1 MPRYIIDEA
10 KLEANLQVLAL
21 VRERAGVKILLA
33 QKAFSCFKLYPLV
46 AKYLDGATASGLFEA
61 RLAHEEMP
69 GKENHVFAPAFRA
82 EDMPELLRVVNHIV
96 FNSPRQVEK
105 FSAMARAAGV
115 SVGLRVN
122 PEVSVA
128 TTPAY
133 DPCRLGS
140 RLGVTREGLDAAWG
154 GSQFTA
160 TDDSDAI
167 NCVPPVTDAQERVPP
182 IDGLHFHCLCEQGVE
197 ELRKVL
203 AGFEAKF
210 GDLLPQM
217 KWVNFGGGHHIT
229 RADYDVDGLVELLLD
244 FRRRYPHLTVYL
256 EPGEAVALDAGTL
269 EATVLEIQPPG
280 ADGIS
285 NAILDVSAACH
296 MPDVL
301 EMPYTPR
308 CGVEKLRGCDVE
320 RLRGCDVEKLRG
332 CDVERLRGCD
342 VEKLR
347 GCDVEKLRGYDV
359 EKLRGCDVEKEKNST
374 LQRLNASTPQHPN
387 ASTSQRLNTSTLQR
401 LNTSTSQRLNAST
414 PQHHYYRFGGPTC
427 LAGDVIG
434 TYSFPRPLAEGDTVV
449 FEDMAIY
456 SMVKNNTF
464 NGMPLPDIA
473 VRRKSGEIE
482 VLRSFGYADFKMRL
496 G

>member
-10 KLEANLQVLAL
+10 KLEANLQVLAS
-21 VRERAGVKILLA
+21 VRARAGVKILLA
-33 QKAFSCFKLYPLV
+33 QKAFSCFELYPLV

-105 FSAMARAAGV
+105 FGAQACAAGV

-133 DPCRLGS
+133 DPCRPGS
-140 RLGVTREGLDAAWG
+140 RLGTTRGAWESYC
-154 GSQFTA
+154 SQISIDTNVHK
-160 TDDSDAI
+160 SQI
-167 NCVPPVTDAQERVPP
+167 SISSLV
-182 IDGLHFHCLCEQGVE
+182 DGLHFHCLCEQGVE

-203 AGFEAKF
+203 AGFEEKF

-244 FRRRYPHLTVYL
+244 FKRRHPHLTVYL

-308 CGVEKLRGCDVE
+308 VQMENDVS
-320 RLRGCDVEKLRG
+320 GG
-332 CDVERLRGCD
+332 S
-342 VEKLR
+342 
-347 GCDVEKLRGYDV
+347 Y
-359 EKLRGCDVEKEKNST
+359 
-374 LQRLNASTPQHPN
+374 A
-387 ASTSQRLNTSTLQR
+387 
-401 LNTSTSQRLNAST
+401 
-414 PQHHYYRFGGPTC
+414 YRFGGPTC
-427 LAGDVIG
+427 LAGDEIG
-434 TYSFPRPLAEGDTVV
+434 TYTFPHPLAEGDRVV

-464 NGMPLPDIA
+464 NGMPLPSIA
-473 VRRKSGEIE
+473 GRRIDGTVETLKA
-482 VLRSFGYADFKMRL
+482 FGYADFKCRL

>member
-1 MPRYIIDEA
+1 MPRYIIDEV
-10 KLEANLQVLAL
+10 KLEANLQVLAS
-21 VRERAGVKILLA
+21 VRARAGVKILLA
-33 QKAFSCFKLYPLV
+33 QKAFSCFELYPLV

-82 EDMPELLRVVNHIV
+82 EDIPELLRVVNHIV

-105 FSAMARAAGV
+105 FGAQARAAGV

-133 DPCRLGS
+133 DPCRPGS
-140 RLGVTREGLDAAWG
+140 RLGTTRGNWEKFKGDIR
-154 GSQFTA
+154 QPTA
-160 TDDSDAI
+160 DNRDDIRQSTIGCRSPNVECLA
-167 NCVPPVTDAQERVPP
+167 

-203 AGFEAKF
+203 AGFEEKF

-244 FRRRYPHLTVYL
+244 
-256 EPGEAVALDAGTL
+256 

-308 CGVEKLRGCDVE
+308 VTGAVIG
-320 RLRGCDVEKLRG
+320 GH
-332 CDVERLRGCD
+332 
-342 VEKLR
+342 
-347 GCDVEKLRGYDV
+347 
-359 EKLRGCDVEKEKNST
+359 ST
-374 LQRLNASTPQHPN
+374 NDDRHPGTTSDFRRSAS
-387 ASTSQRLNTSTLQR
+387 SFC
-401 LNTSTSQRLNAST
+401 
-414 PQHHYYRFGGPTC
+414 YRFGGPTC
-427 LAGDVIG
+427 LAGDEIG
-434 TYSFPRPLAEGDTVV
+434 TYTFPYPLAEGDRVV

-473 VRRKSGEIE
+473 IRRRSGEVETI
-482 VLRSFGYADFKMRL
+482 RRFGYADFAGRL

>member
-1 MPRYIIDEA
+1 MPKYIIDEA
-10 KLEANLQVLAL
+10 KLEANLQVLAS

-33 QKAFSCFKLYPLV
+33 QKAFSCFELYPLV

-96 FNSPRQVEK
+96 FNSPQQVEK
-105 FSAMARAAGV
+105 FGAMARAAGV
-115 SVGLRVN
+115 SVGMRVN

-133 DPCRLGS
+133 DPCRPGS
-140 RLGVTREGLDAAWG
+140 RLGTTRGAWESYC
-154 GSQFTA
+154 SQISIA
-160 TDDSDAI
+160 TNVHKSQMSI
-167 NCVPPVTDAQERVPP
+167 PSLV
-182 IDGLHFHCLCEQGVE
+182 DGLHFHCLCEQGVE

-203 AGFEAKF
+203 AGFEEKF

-244 FRRRYPHLTVYL
+244 FKRRHPHLTVYL
-256 EPGEAVALDAGTL
+256 EPGEAVALNAGTL

-308 CGVEKLRGCDVE
+308 VQMENVKCKMENDVS
-320 RLRGCDVEKLRG
+320 GG
-332 CDVERLRGCD
+332 S
-342 VEKLR
+342 
-347 GCDVEKLRGYDV
+347 Y
-359 EKLRGCDVEKEKNST
+359 
-374 LQRLNASTPQHPN
+374 A
-387 ASTSQRLNTSTLQR
+387 
-401 LNTSTSQRLNAST
+401 
-414 PQHHYYRFGGPTC
+414 YRFGGPTC
-427 LAGDVIG
+427 LAGDEIG
-434 TYSFPRPLAEGDTVV
+434 TYTFPHPLAEGDRVV

-464 NGMPLPDIA
+464 NGMPLPSIA
-473 VRRKSGEIE
+473 VRRVDGTVETLKA
-482 VLRSFGYADFKMRL
+482 FGYADFKCRL

>member
-1 MPRYIIDEA
+1 MKTPCYLIDEA
-10 KLEANLQVLAL
+10 KLEANLRLLAS
-21 VRERAGVKILLA
+21 VRERAGVRILLA
-33 QKAFSCFKLYPLV
+33 QKAFSCFALYPLV

-105 FSAMARAAGV
+105 FGAMARAAGV

-133 DPCRLGS
+133 DPCRVGS
-140 RLGVTREGLDAAWG
+140 RLGTTRAAWDAWLAS
-154 GSQFTA
+154 SQLPTTNYQLPSF
-160 TDDSDAI
+160 
-167 NCVPPVTDAQERVPP
+167 
-182 IDGLHFHCLCEQGVE
+182 DGLHFHCLCEQGVD

-210 GDLLPQM
+210 GDLLPRM

-244 FRRRYPHLTVYL
+244 FRRRYPYLTVYL

-280 ADGIS
+280 ADGVA

-308 CGVEKLRGCDVE
+308 VTGAVIEGRYC
-320 RLRGCDVEKLRG
+320 
-332 CDVERLRGCD
+332 
-342 VEKLR
+342 
-347 GCDVEKLRGYDV
+347 
-359 EKLRGCDVEKEKNST
+359 
-374 LQRLNASTPQHPN
+374 
-387 ASTSQRLNTSTLQR
+387 
-401 LNTSTSQRLNAST
+401 
-414 PQHHYYRFGGPTC
+414 YRFGGPTC

-434 TYSFPRPLAEGDTVV
+434 TYSFMHPLAEGDRVV

-473 VRRKSGEIE
+473 VRRQTGEIE
-482 VLRSFGYADFKMRL
+482 VLRRFGYADFKMRL
-496 G
+496 

>member
-10 KLEANLQVLAL
+10 KLEANLQVLAS

-33 QKAFSCFKLYPLV
+33 QKAFSCFELYPLV

-105 FSAMARAAGV
+105 FGAMARAAGV

-133 DPCRLGS
+133 DPCRPGS
-140 RLGVTREGLDAAWG
+140 RLGTTRGAWEEYRG
-154 GSQFTA
+154 DIRQSTA
-160 TDDSDAI
+160 DNQADDRQSITGCRAS
-167 NCVPPVTDAQERVPP
+167 NVECLA

-203 AGFEAKF
+203 AGFEEKF

-244 FRRRYPHLTVYL
+244 FKHRHPHLTVYL

-280 ADGIS
+280 ADEIS

-308 CGVEKLRGCDVE
+308 VQMENVKCKMENDVS
-320 RLRGCDVEKLRG
+320 GG
-332 CDVERLRGCD
+332 S
-342 VEKLR
+342 
-347 GCDVEKLRGYDV
+347 Y
-359 EKLRGCDVEKEKNST
+359 
-374 LQRLNASTPQHPN
+374 A
-387 ASTSQRLNTSTLQR
+387 
-401 LNTSTSQRLNAST
+401 
-414 PQHHYYRFGGPTC
+414 YRFGGPTC
-427 LAGDVIG
+427 LAGDEIG
-434 TYSFPRPLAEGDTVV
+434 TYRFPHPLAEGDRVV

-464 NGMPLPDIA
+464 NGMPLPSIA
-473 VRRKSGEIE
+473 VRRIDGTVETLKA
-482 VLRSFGYADFKMRL
+482 FGYADFKCRL

>member
-10 KLEANLQVLAL
+10 KLEANLQLLAS

-33 QKAFSCFKLYPLV
+33 QKAFSCFELYPLV

-105 FSAMARAAGV
+105 FGAMARAAGV

-133 DPCRLGS
+133 DPCRPGS
-140 RLGVTREGLDAAWG
+140 RLGTTRGRVDAAWG

-203 AGFEAKF
+203 AGFEEKF

-308 CGVEKLRGCDVE
+308 CGVER
-320 RLRGCDVEKLRG
+320 
-332 CDVERLRGCD
+332 
-342 VEKLR
+342 
-347 GCDVEKLRGYDV
+347 
-359 EKLRGCDVEKEKNST
+359 LRGCDVEKEKTST
-374 LQRLNASTPQHPN
+374 PQRLNV
-387 ASTSQRLNTSTLQR
+387 
-401 LNTSTSQRLNAST
+401 STSQRLNAST
-414 PQHHYYRFGGPTC
+414 PQHYYYRFGGPTC
-427 LAGDVIG
+427 LAGDEIG
-434 TYSFPRPLAEGDTVV
+434 TYGFASPLKEGDTVV

-482 VLRSFGYADFKMRL
+482 VLCSFGYADFKTRL

>member
-1 MPRYIIDEA
+1 MPRYIIDEV
-10 KLEANLQVLAL
+10 KLEANLQVLAS

-33 QKAFSCFKLYPLV
+33 QKAFSCFELYPLV

-105 FSAMARAAGV
+105 FGAMVRAAGV

-133 DPCRLGS
+133 DPCRPGS
-140 RLGVTREGLDAAWG
+140 RLGVTRGAWESYC
-154 GSQFTA
+154 SQISIA
-160 TDDSDAI
+160 TNVHKSQMSI
-167 NCVPPVTDAQERVPP
+167 PSLV
-182 IDGLHFHCLCEQGVE
+182 DGLHFHCLCEQGVE

-203 AGFEAKF
+203 AGFEEKF

-244 FRRRYPHLTVYL
+244 FKRRHPHLTVYL

-308 CGVEKLRGCDVE
+308 VQMENVKCKKESDVS
-320 RLRGCDVEKLRG
+320 GAC
-332 CDVERLRGCD
+332 
-342 VEKLR
+342 
-347 GCDVEKLRGYDV
+347 Y
-359 EKLRGCDVEKEKNST
+359 
-374 LQRLNASTPQHPN
+374 A
-387 ASTSQRLNTSTLQR
+387 
-401 LNTSTSQRLNAST
+401 
-414 PQHHYYRFGGPTC
+414 YRFGGPTC
-427 LAGDVIG
+427 LAGDEIG
-434 TYSFPRPLAEGDTVV
+434 TYTFPHPLAEGDRVV

-473 VRRKSGEIE
+473 IRRASGEVETI
-482 VLRSFGYADFKMRL
+482 RRFGYADFAGRL